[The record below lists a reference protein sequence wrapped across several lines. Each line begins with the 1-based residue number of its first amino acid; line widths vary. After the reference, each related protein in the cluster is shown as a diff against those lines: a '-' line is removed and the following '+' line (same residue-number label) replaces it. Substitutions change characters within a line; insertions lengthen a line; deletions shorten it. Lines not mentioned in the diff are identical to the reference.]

1 MAYTTYQQIQPGS
14 TASQSRVST
23 AQSQQASVT
32 LDAIT
37 QDDVAE
43 EVSIKKIYSV
53 SINTNKMTTGVISR
67 QLTIKAEIGANFN
80 IIALQDD
87 SIKFYNFI
95 TNSFQDGHV
104 PACNFRLTMSS
115 LVYRTNIVF
124 PDTGGSYTIK
134 VISEKNTITSKGSV
148 FSRNI
153 EKESSNATLTFQPST
168 VNTTKYASFT
178 AKTQEELAGET
189 VLIPFSFTLTTLETD
204 AGSFGFKFLNN
215 NEEILFPGNTK
226 AKVKLNDLLFFQTT
240 KTITTNPAGSGA
252 SSTLVTPSDITDL
265 TPGMEIFYHKT
276 TTAPSST
283 TTIVGIEGNT
293 GEIKVDNAVAFE
305 EGQTM
310 TIRAYGSKTIF
321 NAIGIAAENAT
332 ETIAGFDEIVK
343 TVRTD
348 GSGASD
354 NKVIILNNTKGIAGG
369 STVTFQGLGVNADGA
384 LVDEVTPDASGG
396 DGDGSILAEAAPQNL
411 EQGTVLTFSGSV
423 ESLTINGTLSVKFFP
438 DTNREINI
446 DLDKLLT
453 PGAAS

>member
-1 MAYTTYQQIQPGS
+1 MAYTTYQQVQSGS
-14 TASQSRVST
+14 TASQSRVGT
-23 AQSQQASVT
+23 VQGQQAGIV

-37 QDDVAE
+37 QDDITE
-43 EVSIKKIYSV
+43 EVSVKKIYSV
-53 SINTNKMTTGVISR
+53 SIDTNKMTTGVVSR

-80 IIALQDD
+80 IIVLQDD

-134 VISEKNTITSKGSV
+134 VISEKNTVTSKGSV

-178 AKTQEELAGET
+178 AKTQSELANAN

-204 AGSFGFKFLNN
+204 AGSFGFKFLNF

-226 AKVKLNDLLFFQTT
+226 TEVKLSDLLFFQTT
-240 KTITTNPAGSGA
+240 KTITTNPAGSGVA
-252 SSTLVTPSDITDL
+252 STIVTPSDTTDL

-283 TTIVGIEGNT
+283 TTIISVDGA

-321 NAIGIAAENAT
+321 NAIGIIAENAT
-332 ETIAGFDEIVK
+332 TTIASFTEIVK
-343 TVRTD
+343 KVRTD

-354 NKVIILNNTKGIAGG
+354 NKVITLDNTKGIAGG
-369 STVTFQGLGVNADGA
+369 STVTFAGLEVNADGA

-411 EQGTVLTFSGSV
+411 SAGTVLTFSGSV
-423 ESLTINGTLSVKFFP
+423 ESLTITGTLSIESFP
-438 DTNREINI
+438 NVNREINI